1 MPATTA
7 PAVHRD
13 RTESTDPA
21 GDDDRW
27 FDEPWGRY
35 AFPVEAATVLRA
47 AEVVEGTRLLD
58 AGCGTG
64 RFGSTF
70 THGGSRVFGVDP
82 DAGMLTIA
90 RPRLAGRCARGAI
103 ECLPFAQGTFD
114 LAVAVTVLE
123 FVTDPAAAVT
133 ELARV
138 TRPGGRI
145 LIGALN
151 PRSPWGL
158 ANHRRLRSG
167 VWCHARFLNRAEL
180 RSFAAPHGAST
191 LHAGLFA
198 PRVLPALAL
207 LGPALEALGTMAPS
221 LGAFQVL
228 AIDKPPADG

>member
-1 MPATTA
+1 MTA
-7 PAVHRD
+7 LELD
-13 RTESTDPA
+13 REVPVGWTGPA
-21 GDDDRW
+21 GDYDRW

-35 AFPVEAATVLRA
+35 AFRVEAATVLRA
-47 AEVVEGTRLLD
+47 SGDVDGRRLLD

-64 RFGSTF
+64 RFSTAF
-70 THGGSRVFGVDP
+70 TRRGAQVVGLDL
-82 DAGMLTIA
+82 DADMLTVA
-90 RPRLAGRCARGAI
+90 RSRLVGLCARGTI
-103 ECLPFAQGTFD
+103 EGLPFPAETFD
-114 LAVAVTVLE
+114 VTVAVAVLE
-123 FVTDPAAAVT
+123 FVPDPAAAIA

-145 LIGALN
+145 VLGALN

-180 RSFAAPHGAST
+180 RSLAALHGAAT

-198 PRVLPALAL
+198 PGAVPARGL
-207 LGPALEALGTMAPS
+207 LGPALEALGTMVPA

-228 AIDKPPADG
+228 TIDKPSADG

>member
-1 MPATTA
+1 MTA

-13 RTESTDPA
+13 TPAGWTAPA
-21 GDDDRW
+21 GDYDRW

-35 AFPVEAATVLRA
+35 AFAVEAATVLRA
-47 AEVVEGTRLLD
+47 AGALDGRRLLD

-64 RFGSTF
+64 RFGTVF
-70 THGGSRVFGVDP
+70 TRRGSLVVGVDP
-82 DAGMLTIA
+82 DAGMVAIA
-90 RPRLAGRCARGAI
+90 RSRLAGRCVRGAS
-103 ECLPFAQGTFD
+103 EDLPFPAETFD
-114 LAVAVTVLE
+114 LTVAVTVLE
-123 FVTDPAAAVT
+123 FVTDPAAAVA

-167 VWCHARFLNRAEL
+167 VWCHARFLSRGEL
-180 RSFAAPHGAST
+180 RSLAAPHGAST

-198 PRVLPALAL
+198 PGAFPALRL
-207 LGPALEALGTMAPS
+207 LGPALEALGTVAPA
-221 LGAFQVL
+221 LGAFQVV
-228 AIDKPPADG
+228 AIDKPPVDG